1 MKNNDS
7 VYDELIE
14 KQRKWI
20 YGLPGSEYLLPI
32 MKLRM
37 SPDEAA
43 FLLKIPHFPHTL
55 EQLQQIA
62 GMDQGDVEATLDA
75 LAKRGLVM
83 KITSAK
89 GSRYLLN
96 DAVFWF
102 FLFR

>member
-43 FLLKIPHFPHTL
+43 FLLKIP
-55 EQLQQIA
+55 I
-62 GMDQGDVEATLDA
+62 
-75 LAKRGLVM
+75 
-83 KITSAK
+83 
-89 GSRYLLN
+89 SRTLLN
-96 DAVFWF
+96 SCSKLQVWIRATWRP
-102 FLFR
+102 LLMPWPREGWS